1 MSCRRSRDG
10 RIAKSATW
18 SHVLQRV
25 AALAECETAVART
38 FLLGAPMAT
47 ATGVSCSDAP
57 SATSFPKLRPI
68 CVRLLRLSVLPPND
82 PAIPPALAELHACL
96 STCTTLSP
104 ALIHYV
110 FYPLSELLRTHE
122 SSLFQT
128 KFVLSSS
135 PYYTNSPVTGGA
147 HGRGSMYVRRI
158 VQSQQQHLEA

>member
-122 SSLFQT
+122 SILFSFPDKVRSLIFS
-128 KFVLSSS
+128 VL
-135 PYYTNSPVTGGA
+135 
-147 HGRGSMYVRRI
+147 
-158 VQSQQQHLEA
+158 HLSLIHI